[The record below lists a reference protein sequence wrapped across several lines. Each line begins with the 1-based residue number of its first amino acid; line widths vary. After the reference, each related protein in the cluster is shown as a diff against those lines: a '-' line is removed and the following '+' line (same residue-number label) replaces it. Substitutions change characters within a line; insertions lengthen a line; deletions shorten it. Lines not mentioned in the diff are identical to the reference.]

1 MSEIKFKVWHKETKE
16 FINFDN
22 VAISLQG
29 DVWDTTNKHFIDI
42 TNDVEITQYTGL
54 KDKNGVEV
62 YSRDI
67 IRVADEYNILIEI
80 VYEALEVI
88 GADLPVEDIKD
99 FDYNYTVEEFNSLLM
114 FSSFE
119 VIRNEFENI
128 EILNGQRRN
137 RE

>member
-1 MSEIKFKVWHKETKE
+1 MSEIKFKVWHKEKKE
-16 FINFDN
+16 FINSGN

-29 DVWDTTNKHFIDI
+29 DVWDATNKHFINI

-67 IRVADEYNILIEI
+67 IRVDDEYNILIDI

-88 GADLPVEDIKD
+88 GADLPVEDSSN
-99 FDYNYTVEEFNSLLM
+99 FDYNYTVEELNSLLM

-119 VIRNEFENI
+119 VIGNEFENI
-128 EILNGQRRN
+128 EILKGQR
-137 RE
+137 

>member
-29 DVWDTTNKHFIDI
+29 DVWDTTNKQFIDT

-67 IRVADEYNILIEI
+67 IRVDDEYNILIDI

-88 GADLPVEDIKD
+88 GADLPVEDSKN
-99 FDYNYTVEEFNSLLM
+99 FDYNYTVEELNSLLM

-119 VIRNEFENI
+119 VIGNEFENI
-128 EILNGQRRN
+128 EILKGQR
-137 RE
+137 

>member
-1 MSEIKFKVWHKETKE
+1 MSEIKLKVWHKEKKE
-16 FINFDN
+16 FINSDN

-29 DVWDTTNKHFIDI
+29 DVWYTTDKHFMDI

-54 KDKNGVEV
+54 KDENGVEV

-67 IRVADEYNILIEI
+67 IRVDDEYNILIDI

-88 GADLPVEDIKD
+88 GADLPVEDSSN
-99 FDYNYTVEEFNSLLM
+99 FDYNYTVEELNSLLM

-119 VIRNEFENI
+119 VIGNEFENI
-128 EILNGQRRN
+128 EIIKGQS
-137 RE
+137 

>member
-16 FINFDN
+16 FINSDN

-29 DVWDTTNKHFIDI
+29 DVWDTTNKHFIDT

-67 IRVADEYNILIEI
+67 IRVDDEYNILIDI

-88 GADLPVEDIKD
+88 GADLPVEDSNN
-99 FDYNYTVEEFNSLLM
+99 FDYNYTVEELNSLLM

-119 VIRNEFENI
+119 VIGNEFENI
-128 EILNGQRRN
+128 EILKGQR
-137 RE
+137 